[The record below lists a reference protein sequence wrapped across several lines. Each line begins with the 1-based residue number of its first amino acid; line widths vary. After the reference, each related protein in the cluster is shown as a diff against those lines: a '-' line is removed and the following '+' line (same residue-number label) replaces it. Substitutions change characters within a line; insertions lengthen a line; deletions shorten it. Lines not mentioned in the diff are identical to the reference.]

1 MDPAI
6 IVGSRFRPPQL
17 IIGVTDHSSVAVGLL
32 NQLVKAV
39 VIDVCGQSP
48 AAYLGGK
55 HVTKV
60 IVSEVVGLV
69 FSIIGSLDGGQVS
82 LVISILQG
90 SGICNDYN
98 QKKCPGK
105 LQGTTCE
112 NMNFG
117 SPILATMTFDEPTGE

>member
-1 MDPAI
+1 MPIRCQDI
-6 IVGSRFRPPQL
+6 TGTIVG
-17 IIGVTDHSSVAVGLL
+17 IGVGGIPNGFEKLTLVVVGVGNGALPGSGEGCDITHAVIGITIPL
-32 NQLVKAV
+32 
-39 VIDVCGQSP
+39 P
-48 AAYLGGK
+48 AAGHGRHLQC
-55 HVTKV
+55 
-60 IVSEVVGLV
+60 
-69 FSIIGSLDGGQVS
+69 SLDGRQVS